1 MTPANTMS
9 ILALSVLHHMCHEQG
24 LAAVQALLA
33 SLADRTEV
41 ILAET
46 ALREE
51 PLYWAAAQAGDP
63 RQLFAG
69 HAFVHA
75 VEHHPTHLSGVARP
89 FLFASNRWWYLGG
102 ELARFDRWTD
112 VSHQAAGGVHAGTRR
127 YYFAADRLAKHFLL
141 TGQPGARNREELER
155 EAAFLDHPPAG
166 LRTPAL
172 YAKGVAETEG
182 WLVRELLPGRL
193 VSEFIAAGEPFDRAA
208 VIGDVLDDL
217 CALEAAHLYHGD
229 VRTWNLIL
237 GTDGRARLID
247 YGDITSSPRD
257 CAWPDNLFLSFLV
270 FVHELE
276 SRELLGALPIR
287 TPAFAPQHFTPELRG
302 WVAALWR
309 RPVDDWTFVFLRD
322 EFRARNVTQDVSAIG
337 RSDAG
342 PAWQAAVE
350 RYLEVLSDRQ
360 RTLVASL
367 ERQAAELSNREAV
380 IFRLSTALDEEKKT
394 SGRLA
399 AAAETLRAAHAGAK
413 DTALKLQEELVRHA
427 RVGAS
432 LGGDPAAAGKRGR
445 DVVEQRASPR
455 VSTAALQRNS
465 KPTAGAR
472 APTRRNGPLV
482 DSHRLT
488 SSASSRVLFKLV
500 VEDHGSASHR
510 QALACRLWP
519 HSLGTAVA
527 KRTGWRRVGGAVR
540 AATSAAQ
547 GLDRCAAGSLSA
559 RHCTTQARGPTA
571 GGRIGVRSYA
581 RRDHA
586 KSDALGRDGAE
597 LLSQLEREIGH
608 QKVDLAP
615 PS

>member
-1 MTPANTMS
+1 MSPPDLPALVAALPERYEPIFGHAEFDADASRACRDRLAVVERIIDALREALGRAVRVLDIGCAQGYFALSLAARGAAVVGVDRLAANIAVCRALAAENPGS
-9 ILALSVLHHMCHEQG
+9 DVRFVEADAAQELRSVEAGEYDVILALSVLHHMCHEQG

-33 SLADRTEV
+33 SLADRTEA

-51 PLYWAAAQAGDP
+51 PLYWAPAQAGDP

-127 YYFAADRLAKHFLL
+127 YYFAADRLAKHFQL

-172 YAKGVAETEG
+172 YAKGVAEAEG

-247 YGDITSSPRD
+247 YGDITSNPRD

-276 SRELLGALPIR
+276 SDELLGALPMR
-287 TPAFAPQHFTPELRG
+287 TLAFAPQQFTPELRG

-309 RPVDDWTFVFLRD
+309 RPVEHWTFAFLRD
-322 EFRARNVTQDVSAIG
+322 EFRARSVTQDVSA
-337 RSDAG
+337 
-342 PAWQAAVE
+342 
-350 RYLEVLSDRQ
+350 DR
-360 RTLVASL
+360 
-367 ERQAAELSNREAV
+367 
-380 IFRLSTALDEEKKT
+380 
-394 SGRLA
+394 
-399 AAAETLRAAHAGAK
+399 
-413 DTALKLQEELVRHA
+413 
-427 RVGAS
+427 
-432 LGGDPAAAGKRGR
+432 
-445 DVVEQRASPR
+445 
-455 VSTAALQRNS
+455 
-465 KPTAGAR
+465 
-472 APTRRNGPLV
+472 
-482 DSHRLT
+482 
-488 SSASSRVLFKLV
+488 
-500 VEDHGSASHR
+500 
-510 QALACRLWP
+510 
-519 HSLGTAVA
+519 
-527 KRTGWRRVGGAVR
+527 
-540 AATSAAQ
+540 AQ
-547 GLDRCAAGSLSA
+547 
-559 RHCTTQARGPTA
+559 
-571 GGRIGVRSYA
+571 
-581 RRDHA
+581 
-586 KSDALGRDGAE
+586 
-597 LLSQLEREIGH
+597 
-608 QKVDLAP
+608 
-615 PS
+615 